1 MTLVGVRRWSVS
13 STMSTL
19 HRYFSESTHRYGLC
33 VFQAP
38 ETMAAHQRLD
48 PPSAR
53 TLVTSTVVA
62 VVMVV
67 MVVVVLKVMH
77 AGDELAVTL

>member
-1 MTLVGVRRWSVS
+1 
-13 STMSTL
+13 
-19 HRYFSESTHRYGLC
+19 
-33 VFQAP
+33 
-38 ETMAAHQRLD
+38 MAAHQHLD

-77 AGDELAVTL
+77 AGDELVVTL